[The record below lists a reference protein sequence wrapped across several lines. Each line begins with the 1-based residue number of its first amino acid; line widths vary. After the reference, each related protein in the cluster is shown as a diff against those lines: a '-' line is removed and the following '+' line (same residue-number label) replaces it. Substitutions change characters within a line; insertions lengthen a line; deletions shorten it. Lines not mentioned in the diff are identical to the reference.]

1 MWSSPWHQ
9 MDCGPLSAQWPERES
24 KKRVMGRC
32 VERCTERDEMQ
43 GKSIRELSRQL
54 TDRCLSPGDLLD
66 QKGGER
72 LKTTIEIRLR
82 VRTKAACVN

>member
-1 MWSSPWHQ
+1 
-9 MDCGPLSAQWPERES
+9 
-24 KKRVMGRC
+24 
-32 VERCTERDEMQ
+32 MQ

-54 TDRCLSPGDLLD
+54 TDRCLSASDLLE

-72 LKTTIEIRLR
+72 LKTMIEIRLR

>member
-1 MWSSPWHQ
+1 
-9 MDCGPLSAQWPERES
+9 
-24 KKRVMGRC
+24 
-32 VERCTERDEMQ
+32 MQ

-54 TDRCLSPGDLLD
+54 TDGCLSPGDLLD

-72 LKTTIEIRLR
+72 LKTMIEIRLR